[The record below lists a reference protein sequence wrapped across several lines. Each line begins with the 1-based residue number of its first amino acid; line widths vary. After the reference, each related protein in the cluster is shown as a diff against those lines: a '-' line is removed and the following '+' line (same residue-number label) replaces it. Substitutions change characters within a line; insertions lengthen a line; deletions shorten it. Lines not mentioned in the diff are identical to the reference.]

1 MQLEQQNN
9 KIGIILTKNNKR
21 KMEQLLVNHF
31 SDRFRRI
38 WVQYSK
44 FSTCITL
51 FPIDRT
57 QSYRFVT
64 APRKIQVFEELVQLI
79 NDKA

>member
-1 MQLEQQNN
+1 
-9 KIGIILTKNNKR
+9 
-21 KMEQLLVNHF
+21 MEALLQSRF

-51 FPIDRT
+51 FPIDMT
-57 QSYRFVT
+57 QNYQFVT

-79 NDKA
+79 NDKAK